1 MKKAIVYLL
10 ILCICTA
17 FVPTSVFAANPPTVD
32 SAAYLLMDA
41 DTGKIFMEKGR
52 DDRLAMASITKL
64 MVLLLAM
71 EKIERGEMTTQD
83 IVVGSQ
89 AAKDTEGSTM
99 FIDVGEQLTV
109 DNILKGICIS
119 SANDGAVAMAE
130 HMEGSQEACVKKMN
144 ERAKELGMNNTNYVN
159 VMGFDADGHYSTVY
173 DIALLCQEIIKN
185 HPLILE
191 YSKIKEEWIRDNKT
205 QLLNTNKLL
214 SRYEYTTGLKTG
226 TETSAKYCVA
236 ATAEKEGMRLIS
248 VVLGAPD
255 DEKRFS
261 GAKSMFEYG
270 YDNYQLFCAAGAGEQ
285 AGEVKVNKGGVNS
298 FNAVVK
304 DNLNIVIPRNAEND
318 IKKEVVLDKSITAPV
333 TAGTKVGTMT
343 VTCGETG
350 EMHTVELIAPEDIKK
365 ATFWQSL
372 LAVIRSLFKL

>member
-1 MKKAIVYLL
+1 MKKTIVFMLV
-10 ILCICTA
+10 LCICTA
-17 FVPTSVFAANPPTVD
+17 FVPAGVFAANPPTVE

-41 DTGKIFMEKGR
+41 DTGKIFMEKGK

-83 IVVGSQ
+83 IIVGTQ
-89 AAKDTEGSTM
+89 EAKDTEGSTM

-109 DNILKGICIS
+109 DDVLKGICIS
-119 SANDGAVAMAE
+119 SANDGAVAMAQ
-130 HMEGSQEACVKKMN
+130 HMEGSQSAFVKKMN
-144 ERAKELGMNNTNYVN
+144 ERAKQLGMNNTNYVN
-159 VMGFDADGHYSTVY
+159 VMGFDADGHVSTVY
-173 DIALLCQEIIKN
+173 DTALLCQEIIRN
-185 HPLILE
+185 HPMILE

-236 ATAEKEGMRLIS
+236 ATAEKEGMRLIA

-255 DEKRFS
+255 DEERFS
-261 GAKSMFEYG
+261 GVKAMLEYG
-270 YDNYQLFCAAGAGEQ
+270 YENFQLFCAAGEGEQ
-285 AGEVKVNKGGVNS
+285 AGEVNVNKGGKNS

-304 DNLNIVIPRNAEND
+304 ENLNIVIPRNAENSV
-318 IKKEVVLDKSITAPV
+318 KKEVVLDSKVTAPV
-333 TAGTKVGTMT
+333 AAGTKVGTMT
-343 VTCGETG
+343 VTCEETG
-350 EMHTVELIAPEDIKK
+350 EMHTVDLVAPEDIKK
-365 ATFWQSL
+365 ASFFQSV
-372 LAVIRSLFKL
+372 LAVIRALFRI

>member
-1 MKKAIVYLL
+1 MKKL
-10 ILCICTA
+10 I
-17 FVPTSVFAANPPTVD
+17 
-32 SAAYLLMDA
+32 AYLLLICMYMAFLPMGICAAQPPAVECASYLLMEA
-41 DTGKIFMEKGR
+41 DTGKILMEKGK

-83 IVVGSQ
+83 IVTGTQ
-89 AAKDTEGSTM
+89 AARDTEGSTM

-109 DNILKGICIS
+109 DDILKGICIS

-144 ERAKELGMNNTNYVN
+144 ERAKQLGMNNTNYVN
-159 VMGFDADGHYSTVY
+159 VMGFDADGHYSTAA
-173 DIALLCQEIIKN
+173 DIATLCREIVEN
-185 HPLILE
+185 HPTILE

-226 TETSAKYCVA
+226 TETSAKYCIA
-236 ATAEKEGMRLIS
+236 ATAEKDGMKLIAI
-248 VVLGAPD
+248 VLGAPD
-255 DEKRFS
+255 DEERFA

-270 YDNYQLFCAAGAGEQ
+270 YDNHQLLCAAGEGEQ
-285 AGEVKVNKGGVNS
+285 AGEVKVNKGAVNS
-298 FNAVVK
+298 FNAIVK
-304 DNLNIVIPRNAEND
+304 QDLNIVIPKNEENNV
-318 IKKEVVLDKSITAPV
+318 KKEVFLENKITAPV

-343 VTCGETG
+343 VSHEKTG
-350 EMHTVELIAPEDIKK
+350 EVHTVDLVVPIDIEK
-365 ATFWQSL
+365 ASFWQSL
-372 LAVIRSLFKL
+372 LAVVRALFNI